1 MLRQSIIQTLK
12 PGFRSALYPTSR
24 TITTTASRMAE
35 GDTGSTKPGG
45 SAQGD
50 AFSKREQADENLY
63 VRQKE
68 QEKLQQLKQKIAD
81 HKKHLDELDQ
91 HVTEQMNSGSEKK

>member
-1 MLRQSIIQTLK
+1 MHQKRLRAVTSCMYTDR
-12 PGFRSALYPTSR
+12 FRR
-24 TITTTASRMAE
+24 RR
-35 GDTGSTKPGG
+35 
-45 SAQGD
+45 D

-68 QEKLQQLKQKIAD
+68 QEKLQELKKKIMD

-91 HVTEQMNSGSEKK
+91 HVYVHENGEG

>member
-1 MLRQSIIQTLK
+1 MHRTTILCISTDL
-12 PGFRSALYPTSR
+12 SR
-24 TITTTASRMAE
+24 WYR
-35 GDTGSTKPGG
+35 
-45 SAQGD
+45 D

-81 HKKHLDELDQ
+81 HKKHLDALDKD
-91 HVTEQMNSGSEKK
+91 VYV

>member
-1 MLRQSIIQTLK
+1 MHS
-12 PGFRSALYPTSR
+12 
-24 TITTTASRMAE
+24 
-35 GDTGSTKPGG
+35 
-45 SAQGD
+45 D

-81 HKKHLDELDQ
+81 HKQHLDELDK
-91 HVTEQMNSGSEKK
+91 HVYVLHEESRRELKYTDEVCSTDQMNSDSQKK

>member
-1 MLRQSIIQTLK
+1 
-12 PGFRSALYPTSR
+12 
-24 TITTTASRMAE
+24 MAE
-35 GDTGSTKPGG
+35 GDTGAPKSGG

-81 HKKHLDELDQ
+81 HKKHLDALDKD
-91 HVTEQMNSGSEKK
+91 VTEQMNSGSEKK